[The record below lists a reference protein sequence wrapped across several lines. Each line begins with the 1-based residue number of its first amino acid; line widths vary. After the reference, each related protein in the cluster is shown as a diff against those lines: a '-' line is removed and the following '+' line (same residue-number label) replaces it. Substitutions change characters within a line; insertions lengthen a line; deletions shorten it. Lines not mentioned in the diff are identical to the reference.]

1 MPTVVETIPEEIQAE
16 VDAAVAWLNHERGHR
31 FSVTGI
37 VDPDEIRARR
47 NGGALE
53 LGLVLCDGD
62 LCVRENVSVRATPT
76 GFDVSLPANATS
88 EDPPAEV
95 DPLPGVRK
103 DWLAA
108 QLARHT
114 FVVLVFYRGFW

>member
-1 MPTVVETIPEEIQAE
+1 MPNVVETIPEEIRAE
-16 VDAAVAWLNHERGHR
+16 VAAAVAWLSHERGHS

-37 VDPDEIRARR
+37 VDPEEIRARR

-62 LCVRENVSVRATPT
+62 LCVRENVCVRPTPT
-76 GFDVSLPANATS
+76 GFDFSLPADAAG

-103 DWLAA
+103 DWLAT
-108 QLARHT
+108 QLARHA